1 MRESIIT
8 DYYLDELAE
17 SLANDIRDE
26 VERYGGDSSELAWE
40 RADSSEHV
48 IYYGKAMDLCANCRT
63 DEGVAF
69 LDDCGGIPPGKS
81 FSEIACMI
89 AFGELYFRIISKL
102 NELGVE
108 A

>member
-8 DYYLDELAE
+8 DYHLDELAE

-26 VERYGGDSSELAWE
+26 VERYGGESSDLAWE

-48 IYYGKAMDLCANCRT
+48 IYYQKALELCANCRT
-63 DEGVAF
+63 DEGEAF

-89 AFGELYFRIISKL
+89 AFGELYSRISSKL
-102 NELGVE
+102 HEMGVQ